1 MPTIAA
7 PYIPST
13 ITVHLGPPTSNA
25 QNVSV
30 SFPDYI
36 KNVASSEIYPTWPES
51 ALRANIYAQISFALN
66 RIYTEF
72 YRNQGYAFDI
82 TNSTAYDQSYV
93 QGRDIFENISVLV
106 DEMFNSYV
114 RRQGSVEPYF
124 TQYCNGTTVTCPGL
138 SQWGTVALANAGYTP
153 YQILTNYYGN
163 DIEIV
168 RNAPVRINSPSY
180 PGRVLRMGDGG
191 NEVRSL
197 QIRLNRI
204 SRNYPSIPKINP
216 VTPVFNQQTEDAVA
230 VFQRVFNL
238 PVTGEVDEATWYK
251 IGYLYTGVK
260 RLSELDSEGLSFDET
275 AQQYPS
281 ILQLGDT
288 GNPVRIL
295 QYYLAV
301 IGMFYETVPPINVD
315 GIFGEATR
323 QAVIAFQK
331 TYGLNPDGIVGR
343 QTWNEILRA
352 YRGIVDSGAVLEG
365 GQPLYPGVELSE
377 GSTGPNVLLMQQYL
391 NRIAQAYPS
400 IPILAED
407 GVYGPAMRDAV
418 YAFQNQFG
426 LEETGTI
433 GPITWGLIVSLYS
446 DLTLGG
452 NNQIGQYPGYE
463 LQEAAT

>member
-1 MPTIAA
+1 
-7 PYIPST
+7 
-13 ITVHLGPPTSNA
+13 
-25 QNVSV
+25 
-30 SFPDYI
+30 
-36 KNVASSEIYPTWPES
+36 
-51 ALRANIYAQISFALN
+51 
-66 RIYTEF
+66 
-72 YRNQGYAFDI
+72 
-82 TNSTAYDQSYV
+82 
-93 QGRDIFENISVLV
+93 
-106 DEMFNSYV
+106 
-114 RRQGSVEPYF
+114 
-124 TQYCNGTTVTCPGL
+124 
-138 SQWGTVALANAGYTP
+138 
-153 YQILTNYYGN
+153 
-163 DIEIV
+163 
-168 RNAPVRINSPSY
+168 
-180 PGRVLRMGDGG
+180 
-191 NEVRSL
+191 
-197 QIRLNRI
+197 
-204 SRNYPSIPKINP
+204 
-216 VTPVFNQQTEDAVA
+216 
-230 VFQRVFNL
+230 
-238 PVTGEVDEATWYK
+238 
-251 IGYLYTGVK
+251 
-260 RLSELDSEGLSFDET
+260 
-275 AQQYPS
+275 
-281 ILQLGDT
+281 
-288 GNPVRIL
+288 
-295 QYYLAV
+295 
-301 IGMFYETVPPINVD
+301 MFYETVPPINVD

-377 GSTGPNVLLMQQYL
+377 GSTGPKVLLMQQYL

>member
-13 ITVHLGPPTSNA
+13 ITVHLGPPASNA

-93 QGRDIFENISVLV
+93 QGRDVFENISVLV

-114 RRQGSVEPYF
+114 RRQGASNPISPSTATAPPSPVPAYPSGEPWPWP
-124 TQYCNGTTVTCPGL
+124 TP
-138 SQWGTVALANAGYTP
+138 GYTP

-260 RLSELDSEGLSFDET
+260 RLSELDSEGLSFEKRPSSTPLSFSWATPAILSGCYSIIWRSSACFMKPSLPSTWT
-275 AQQYPS
+275 AS
-281 ILQLGDT
+281 LG
-288 GNPVRIL
+288 R
-295 QYYLAV
+295 
-301 IGMFYETVPPINVD
+301 PP
-315 GIFGEATR
+315 G